1 VSSAPS
7 SGRFDELPPELR
19 SAVQDGL
26 AALGHS
32 PTGELPLGQRKR
44 IYALLGPES
53 RDADNRPTGVGYRRR
68 VLLDVL
74 AAQRALPVWERA
86 HPGDRRPQRMLLLA
100 NGVVR
105 GTVDRATAE
114 REMSNFLVDVGSETN
129 PQDPGPGYAGTA
141 AASVVST
148 ARVDRHHDD
157 FAAAESDADLD
168 ADAWPTDF
176 LASEAAALA
185 TSPEENAEDR
195 RAFWQWFL
203 TEAVPNAYLADSVK
217 AEQG

>member
-7 SGRFDELPPELR
+7 SDRFDELPAELR
-19 SAVQDGL
+19 
-26 AALGHS
+26 AALQEGLGALDHN
-32 PTGELPLGQRKR
+32 PTGELPLGLRKR

-53 RDADNRPTGVGYRRR
+53 RDTDNRPTGVGYRRR

-105 GTVDRATAE
+105 GTVDRAAAE

-129 PQDPGPGYAGTA
+129 PMDPGPGYAGTA

-157 FAAAESDADLD
+157 FAGAESDADLD

-185 TSPEENAEDR
+185 TSPEENADQR
-195 RAFWQWFL
+195 RAFWKWFL
-203 TEAVPNAYLADSVK
+203 TEAVPAAYLADSVN
-217 AEQG
+217 ADH